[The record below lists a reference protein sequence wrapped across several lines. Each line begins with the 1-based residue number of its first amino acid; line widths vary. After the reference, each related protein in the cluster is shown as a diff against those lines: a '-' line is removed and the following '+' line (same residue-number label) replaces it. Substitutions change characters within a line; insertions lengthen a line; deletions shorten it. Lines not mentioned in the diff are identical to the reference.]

1 MSEIDYGKAEQIV
14 LEYAGGRGLPEDE
27 MDWMD
32 IVWKLW
38 CELEGLRRAL
48 GTRTLSDEETLAE
61 IARLEALK
69 PEPESFEYRLLHI
82 LKKQI
87 NPPPLGVK
95 VSEKIAAKERLGGG

>member
-38 CELEGLRRAL
+38 CELESLRPPGL
-48 GTRTLSDEETLAE
+48 
-61 IARLEALK
+61 
-69 PEPESFEYRLLHI
+69 
-82 LKKQI
+82 
-87 NPPPLGVK
+87 PPLGVK